1 MDPYQRLEVEYAKAI
16 NNWGP
21 LNNLADPERLVV
33 CSSGTAALHLAL
45 ETATI
50 PFNSH
55 VIVPDYTMI
64 ACARAVTL
72 ADLHPIFGDCTESL
86 LMDLSLIDKLLMN
99 DVAVREHTE
108 ALMTV
113 HVYGRMSHQEHAAQI
128 ANTYDLFLM
137 EDMAEAHGLQPHPR
151 TDAACWSF
159 YRNKIVAG
167 EEGGAILFRNPKDAV
182 RARQLR
188 SMGFTADHDYR
199 HLARGNNYRLS
210 NVHSHLI
217 LDSLDELPMNL
228 EARLKQVMLYDHFCP
243 DMWRMPPRQSPW
255 VYDMRIRGLK
265 KAGQDLLVNMLKR
278 EGIQARH
285 GFVPMTRQP
294 EYHQRDVKSPV
305 ADRLCSEI
313 IYLPVH
319 PRYVTADTIEKAMRL
334 IRAAV
339 KVTGTA

>member
-1 MDPYQRLEVEYAKAI
+1 MDPYQRLEYEYAGAI
-16 NNWGP
+16 NSWGP
-21 LNNLADPERLVV
+21 YEDLADPERLVA

-45 ETATI
+45 EVATL
-50 PFNSH
+50 PFNSN

-64 ACARAVTL
+64 SCARAVTM
-72 ADLHPIFGDCTESL
+72 ANLHPVFVDCKE
-86 LMDLSLIDKLLMN
+86 DLLMN
-99 DVAVREHTE
+99 LDLLHDHPECTSHNTE
-108 ALMTV
+108 AMMMV
-113 HVYGRMSHQEHAAQI
+113 HVYGRLTDQERAATF
-128 ANTYDLFLM
+128 ASKADLFLM

-167 EEGGAILFRNPKDAV
+167 EEGGVILFRNARDAA

-210 NVHSHLI
+210 NLHAHAI
-217 LDSLDELPMNL
+217 LESLKEMPENMIT
-228 EARLKQVMLYDHFCP
+228 RLKQIELYDHFCP
-243 DMWRMPPRQSPW
+243 DKWRMPARHSPW
-255 VYDMRIRGLK
+255 VYDMRIKGLK
-265 KAGQDLLVNMLKR
+265 KADQDKLVNFLKG
-278 EGIQARH
+278 EGIAARH

-294 EYHQRDVKSPV
+294 EYHQRGVHSPV

-319 PRYVTADTIEKAMRL
+319 PRYVSADSIEKSMKLL
-334 IRAAV
+334 IKAV
-339 KVTGTA
+339 RPQ